1 MEVMTFLPILLK
13 GVVVTIQITA
23 AASVVAI
30 VLAFVAGLA
39 RLSSN
44 RAIRWLAVGYVELF
58 RGTSLLLQLFWMFF
72 VLPNFGLRLDPFPV
86 AVLVLGLNIG
96 AYGSEIVRGA
106 IVAVPA
112 SQVEAA
118 IALNMSAS
126 LRMRR
131 IIVPQALVTM
141 LLPWG
146 NLLIILLKSTA
157 LVSLITLQDLTFQ
170 AYNLNVLT
178 FRTWELYSLTL
189 VMYFVMAQAI
199 ALAVAFLYRRLSSGM
214 IRGWM

>member
-1 MEVMTFLPILLK
+1 MIEFLPILLR
-13 GVVVTIQITA
+13 GAAVTIQITA
-23 AASVVAI
+23 VASVVAI
-30 VLAFVAGLA
+30 ILAFVAGLA

-44 RAIRWLAVGYVELF
+44 WAIRWLAVGYVELF
-58 RGTSLLLQLFWMFF
+58 RGTSLLVQLFWMFF
-72 VLPNFGLRLDPFPV
+72 VLPNFGIRLDPFPV
-86 AVLVLGLNIG
+86 AVLALGLNIG

-106 IVAVPA
+106 IVAVPG

-118 IALNMSAS
+118 IALNMSPG

-131 IIVPQALVTM
+131 IIAPQALVTM

-178 FRTWELYSLTL
+178 FRTWELYSVTL
-189 VMYFVMAQAI
+189 ILYFVMAQVI
-199 ALAVAFLYRRLSSGM
+199 AFGVAFLYRRLSRGLT
-214 IRGWM
+214 RGWL